1 MVMKRQII
9 FPVTKHWF
17 DMFASGKK
25 NEEYRAMT
33 AYWVQRLMTP
43 APKVKG
49 IKDIYLK
56 FKRFDAVVITC
67 GYPAKGDKTRRLV
80 FEHAGTRIGKGKP
93 EIDCFNPDM
102 ERFIVSVGKRIE

>member
-1 MVMKRQII
+1 MKTQII

-17 DMFASGKK
+17 DMFASGEK

-33 AYWVQRLMTP
+33 PYWTRRLMTP
-43 APKVKG
+43 APNDKG
-49 IKDIYLK
+49 KYLK
-56 FKRFDAVVITC
+56 FKRFDEVVITC

-102 ERFIVSVGKRIE
+102 ERFIISVGKRIE